1 MSDDQVDCIVRFHDM
16 RGLYQLNRC
25 VFSLVGQTHRPLT
38 VILAVQRFSGTEIA
52 TVREALEPLLSLPGA
67 PTLTIV
73 NWEDPAPLD
82 ARSSLVNLGLAAATG
97 RYVAFLD
104 YDDVL
109 YPEAYAALVERIRVT
124 GAAITFATVRCVR
137 ANVYPQFIHVI
148 SQIDPEFR
156 GENLRDLF
164 QSNFCPVHSYLIDR
178 HHVAKDIMVF
188 DNTLTWEEDYDFLL
202 KICATYPADFSLRKM
217 AIGDYYFKTDGSNTV
232 PTDGILSGSRLTDYE
247 RVSELIE
254 TRRRTTRVAPVVQ
267 KALGFAEPQPE
278 MTIRDLIS
286 SAYIFTFHADSGL
299 LTFYADSGLR
309 ADGGRT
315 GLRLR

>member
-25 VFSLVGQTHRPLT
+25 VFSLVGQRHRPLT
-38 VILAVQRFSGTEIA
+38 VILAVQRFSGTEIS

-82 ARSSLVNLGLAAATG
+82 ARSSLLNLGLAAATG

-109 YPEAYAALVERIRVT
+109 YPEAYATLVARVRVT
-124 GAAITFATVRCVR
+124 GAAIAFATVRCVR
-137 ANVYPQFIHVI
+137 VNVYPQFIHAI
-148 SQIDPEFR
+148 GPFDPPFR

-164 QSNFCPVHSYLIDR
+164 QNNFCPIHSYLIDR
-178 HHVAKDIMVF
+178 HHVEKDIMVF
-188 DNTLTWEEDYDFLL
+188 DDTLIWEEDYDFLL
-202 KICATYPADFSLRKM
+202 KICATYPADFGLHKM
-217 AIGDYYFKTDGSNTV
+217 AIGDYYWKSDGSNTAAIE
-232 PTDGILSGSRLTDYE
+232 GIASASRIANYE
-247 RVSELIE
+247 RVLELIE
-254 TRRRTTRVAPVVQ
+254 ARRRTTRIAPVVQ

-278 MTIRDLIS
+278 MTIRDALN
-286 SAYIFTFHADSGL
+286 T
-299 LTFYADSGLR
+299 LT
-309 ADGGRT
+309 
-315 GLRLR
+315 RLVR